1 MSSIYQTNIISLGIS
16 ISAKLQDPWI
26 GPVMFFGII
35 NFGVTI
41 GGSAAI
47 GYVVDAHKHI
57 ADSALGA
64 VIWFKNM

>member
-1 MSSIYQTNIISLGIS
+1 
-16 ISAKLQDPWI
+16 
-26 GPVMFFGII
+26 MFFGII